1 MIRRKYFNYIFAATL
16 AFVMTSMNIHATELP
31 AVSDNSVVE
40 ETVMNDE
47 IDVENDAEADVASDE
62 TVQNELTVEANA
74 GIKGFVTRLYNVCL
88 DREPDNDG
96 MNYWVNL
103 LETGQENGI
112 HTAFDFIFS
121 EEFCNKNL
129 CNDDYVKYLYKAFMG
144 REYDVEGLNYW
155 VGLLNLGT
163 SREEVFNGFATSKEF
178 AALCDDYQIAVG
190 VAVEVPQYGTVPRD
204 KCTVCGK
211 QDGVTAFIT
220 RLYNVCLDRE
230 PDEEGLNY
238 WRYLLWTHA
247 RTGADI
253 SSYFIFSEEFENKDL
268 SDEEFI
274 EYMYRAFFNREYD
287 SEGKSYWLWEMYDGM
302 NRSHVFAGFVN
313 SKEFSVL
320 CQQYGITLGT
330 YTPVDDALTP
340 DYVAKMSYVARER
353 LILGEY
359 YGQGTLTKAQ
369 ANSLMTTITVPVW
382 DFLNTN
388 SMTKVR
394 KNATLTCNKYVADY
408 FKMAFEELFQHPA
421 QPVIHP
427 GSFYAYSYRAN
438 VNNPSVLSNHSYG
451 TAIDINPGENPN
463 KKAMVTKDAWNAMP
477 QGTVSQMQKKEY
489 TIYEG
494 SPYYEVLYG
503 KYHLMWLGYNRTPD
517 AMHFEF

>member
-1 MIRRKYFNYIFAATL
+1 
-16 AFVMTSMNIHATELP
+16 MTSMNIHATELP

-47 IDVENDAEADVASDE
+47 IDVENDAESDVASDE

-394 KNATLTCNKYVADY
+394 KMQRL
-408 FKMAFEELFQHPA
+408 H
-421 QPVIHP
+421 VINMLRTISKWHLK
-427 GSFYAYSYRAN
+427 SYSNIR
-438 VNNPSVLSNHSYG
+438 PSL
-451 TAIDINPGENPN
+451 
-463 KKAMVTKDAWNAMP
+463 
-477 QGTVSQMQKKEY
+477 
-489 TIYEG
+489 
-494 SPYYEVLYG
+494 
-503 KYHLMWLGYNRTPD
+503 
-517 AMHFEF
+517 